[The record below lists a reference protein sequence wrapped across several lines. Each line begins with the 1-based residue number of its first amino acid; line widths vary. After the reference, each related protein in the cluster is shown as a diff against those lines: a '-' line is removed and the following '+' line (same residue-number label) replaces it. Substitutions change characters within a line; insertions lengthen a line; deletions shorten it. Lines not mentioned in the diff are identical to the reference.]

1 MSEIKRLKLH
11 QDLYNWHSNQLEQKI
26 QKKRES
32 CQHDMVQ
39 KSSKVTLEYDFGF
52 FYKVVTTECS
62 KCSFTMIKNDTG
74 W

>member
-11 QDLYNWHSNQLEQKI
+11 QDLHAWHSNQLEQKI
-26 QKKRES
+26 QKIRES

-52 FYKVVTTECS
+52 FYKVVTRECS
-62 KCSFTMIKNDTG
+62 KCSFTSIMNDTG